1 MSDKLLELLRC
12 DRWGAAVELGY
23 GCDKHIE
30 QVQALAH
37 RIGLAGDHASNIMIY
52 GRDTPALQNAL
63 VALRELEL
71 KLLESLEL

>member
-1 MSDKLLELLRC
+1 
-12 DRWGAAVELGY
+12 
-23 GCDKHIE
+23 
-30 QVQALAH
+30 VQALAH

-71 KLLESLEL
+71 ELLESLEL

>member
-12 DRWGAAVELGY
+12 DG
-23 GCDKHIE
+23 DKHIE